1 MSDRLYLVFSAAPEG
16 VAPDEYDRWYHRH
29 VRENIEVEGFRAA
42 RRYTAQP
49 VRGDGAAVPGH
60 LALYEYEGDIA
71 VLRRRLA
78 ERLERGEIVLP
89 EWFDRIPFASWD
101 CAAIEPR
108 VQADE

>member
-1 MSDRLYLVFSAAPEG
+1 LYLVFSAAPAG

-42 RRYTAQP
+42 RRYAAQP
-49 VRGDGAAVPGH
+49 VRSTGEGGPSH
-60 LALYEYEGDIA
+60 LALYEYEGDIMA
-71 VLRRRLA
+71 LRRALS
-78 ERLERGEIVLP
+78 ERLERREIVLP

-108 VQADE
+108 VTSGT